1 MKVRQGGKI
10 IDVDP
15 FATVVEDAPAVTFV
29 TAVHAS
35 APDDDPV
42 PDGTV
47 DEVVEWVGDD
57 EDRRRAAL
65 AAELAADRPRST
77 LITQLS

>member
-15 FATVVEDAPAVTFV
+15 FAPKVQDGPVTTEATARVEEVEPLT
-29 TAVHAS
+29 
-35 APDDDPV
+35 V
-42 PDGTV
+42 PDGSV
-47 DEVVEWVGDD
+47 ADILEWVGDD

-65 AAELAADRPRST
+65 AAELDATTPRKT
-77 LITQLS
+77 LIAALQ

>member
-1 MKVRQGGKI
+1 MKVRQGGRI
-10 IDVDP
+10 VDVDP
-15 FATVVEDAPAVTFV
+15 FATQVQDAPAVTFV
-29 TAVHAS
+29 TAAP
-35 APDDDPV
+35 APDVDPV

-47 DEVVEWVGDD
+47 EEIVEWVGDD

>member
-15 FATVVEDAPAVTFV
+15 FTTEVQDGPV
-29 TAVHAS
+29 TAETTVQTA
-35 APDDDPV
+35 APVEPV
-42 PDGTV
+42 PDGSV
-47 DEVVEWVGDD
+47 ADVVEWVGDD

-65 AAELAADRPRST
+65 AAELAADNPRTT
-77 LITQLS
+77 LISQLS